1 MGFRTSK
8 NAFMEKDHKF
18 FHQTT
23 FVKINQ
29 FIKMKK
35 IAYCL
40 LIGLSFTLLCS
51 CFSDKDKVYYMDE
64 VNMDIILCKK
74 SGNNSSIIFFC
85 DSGKIDS
92 SNYIKFSTKG
102 DLPPMRIILNRTD
115 SIIYLY
121 RVYSQID
128 EINISD
134 FKVVKINNYED
145 YNLYKDNQRGLF
157 WDNDSIVFSNLNQ
170 EKKEIAVFEIWSYS
184 ETINKWYTTPSW
196 HKMESYYSY

>member
-1 MGFRTSK
+1 
-8 NAFMEKDHKF
+8 MEKDHKF

-121 RVYSQID
+121 RIYSDIN
-128 EINISD
+128 EINIRD
-134 FKVVKINNYED
+134 FQIIKIDYDDNNL
-145 YNLYKDNQRGLF
+145 NLYRDNLRGLF
-157 WDNDSIVFSNLNQ
+157 WDNDSIVFTNLNQ
-170 EKKEIAVFEIWSYS
+170 GKKKIAVFEIWPYA
-184 ETINKWYTTPSW
+184 ETIEKWYSTPGW
-196 HKMESYYSY
+196 HIMPEYSKYVFQ

>member
-1 MGFRTSK
+1 
-8 NAFMEKDHKF
+8 
-18 FHQTT
+18 
-23 FVKINQ
+23 
-29 FIKMKK
+29 MKK
-35 IAYCL
+35 IAFCL

-128 EINISD
+128 EIYISD
-134 FKVVKINNYED
+134 FKVVKIKNYED

>member
-1 MGFRTSK
+1 
-8 NAFMEKDHKF
+8 MEKDHKI

>member
-1 MGFRTSK
+1 
-8 NAFMEKDHKF
+8 MEKDHKF

-92 SNYIKFSTKG
+92 CNYIKFSAKG

-121 RVYSQID
+121 RIYSDIN
-128 EINISD
+128 EINIRD
-134 FKVVKINNYED
+134 FQIIKIDYDDNNL
-145 YNLYKDNQRGLF
+145 NLYRDNLRGLF
-157 WDNDSIVFSNLNQ
+157 WDNDSIVFTNLNQ
-170 EKKEIAVFEIWSYS
+170 GKKKIAVFEIWPYA
-184 ETINKWYTTPSW
+184 ETIEKWYTTPGW
-196 HKMESYYSY
+196 HVMPEYSKYVFQ

>member
-8 NAFMEKDHKF
+8 NAFMEKDHNF

-29 FIKMKK
+29 FIKMKR

>member
-1 MGFRTSK
+1 
-8 NAFMEKDHKF
+8 MEKDHKF

-35 IAYCL
+35 IAFCL

-92 SNYIKFSTKG
+92 CNYIKFSAKG

-121 RVYSQID
+121 RIYSDIN
-128 EINISD
+128 EINIRD
-134 FKVVKINNYED
+134 FQIIKIDYDDNNL
-145 YNLYKDNQRGLF
+145 NLYRDNLRGLF
-157 WDNDSIVFSNLNQ
+157 WDNDSIVFTNLNQ
-170 EKKEIAVFEIWSYS
+170 GKKKIAVFEIWPYA
-184 ETINKWYTTPSW
+184 ETIEKWYTTPGW

>member
-1 MGFRTSK
+1 
-8 NAFMEKDHKF
+8 
-18 FHQTT
+18 
-23 FVKINQ
+23 
-29 FIKMKK
+29 MKK
-35 IAYCL
+35 IAFCL

-92 SNYIKFSTKG
+92 CNYIKFSAKG

-121 RVYSQID
+121 RIYSDID
-128 EINISD
+128 EINIRD
-134 FKVVKINNYED
+134 FQIIKIDYDNNNL
-145 YNLYKDNQRGLF
+145 NLYRDNLRGLF
-157 WDNDSIVFSNLNQ
+157 WDNDSIVFTNLNQ
-170 EKKEIAVFEIWSYS
+170 GKKKIAVFEIWPYA
-184 ETINKWYTTPSW
+184 ETIEKWYTTPGW
-196 HKMESYYSY
+196 HVMPEYSKYVFQ

>member
-1 MGFRTSK
+1 
-8 NAFMEKDHKF
+8 
-18 FHQTT
+18 
-23 FVKINQ
+23 
-29 FIKMKK
+29 
-35 IAYCL
+35 
-40 LIGLSFTLLCS
+40 
-51 CFSDKDKVYYMDE
+51 
-64 VNMDIILCKK
+64 
-74 SGNNSSIIFFC
+74 
-85 DSGKIDS
+85 
-92 SNYIKFSTKG
+92 
-102 DLPPMRIILNRTD
+102 MRIILNRTD

>member
-170 EKKEIAVFEIWSYS
+170 EKKEIAVFEIWPYS
-184 ETINKWYTTPSW
+184 ETINKWDTTPSW

>member
-1 MGFRTSK
+1 
-8 NAFMEKDHKF
+8 MEKDHKF

-29 FIKMKK
+29 FIKMKR

>member
-1 MGFRTSK
+1 MKRFAFIIFIICGITS
-8 NAFMEKDHKF
+8 
-18 FHQTT
+18 
-23 FVKINQ
+23 
-29 FIKMKK
+29 
-35 IAYCL
+35 
-40 LIGLSFTLLCS
+40 LSS
-51 CFSDKDKVYYMDE
+51 CFSNNTNIYYMDE

-74 SGNNSSIIFFC
+74 SGNNCSIIFFC

-134 FKVVKINNYED
+134 FKVVKINDYED
-145 YNLYKDNQRGLF
+145 YNLYRDEQRGLF

-170 EKKEIAVFEIWSYS
+170 GKKEIAVFEIWPYA
-184 ETINKWYTTPSW
+184 ETIDKWYATPGW